1 MLDANSQ
8 CYLLNMQAAHTQQS
22 CELQPT
28 SIILIEASVTAA
40 QLLER
45 HINGY
50 DGLAPRGKRRPGKS

>member
-1 MLDANSQ
+1 
-8 CYLLNMQAAHTQQS
+8 MQAAHTQQS
-22 CELQPT
+22 CELQPM

-50 DGLAPRGKRRPGKS
+50 DGLAPRGKRRPGKSQLLV